1 MTRKVKMEKI
11 EIIRHSL
18 SHVMA
23 AAVKKLHPSVKVA
36 IGPSIDNGFYYDFDC
51 DEHAFSEED
60 FAAIEKEMKKLI
72 KSNGRFIHEVWDKE
86 KAREFFANEPYKLEL
101 IEGIEGNEVNVYHFR
116 DFTDL
121 CKGPHVETSKELPR
135 NSFKLDKVAGAY
147 WRGNSD
153 NKMLQRIY
161 AVAFETEEELANFYK
176 LREEAEKRDHRKIG
190 KAMDL
195 FHFEPEYAP
204 GHPFF
209 HPKGFFVFRSMV
221 ESLREKLLGSGYIEI
236 ATPRVMNRVLWE
248 RSGHWQKYGE
258 NNFSGEMEDGSQF
271 CIKPMNCP
279 GGMLWYGSDIRSYK
293 DLPLRVAE
301 FGQVNRYE
309 HSGALH
315 GLFRVR
321 EFTQDDAHIFCTKEQ
336 LTSEIILLMEQV
348 KDILSMFE
356 FKEFQMKLSTR
367 PEVRIGDEKIW
378 DLAEAGLESAL
389 KEAGVSYELNEG
401 DGAFYG
407 PKIDFDVKDAIGRQ
421 WQLGTIQLD
430 MQLPERFDLTYIGED
445 GQKHRPIML
454 HRALFGSIERFM
466 GILIENCEGKF
477 PLWMAPVQACVI
489 PVSEKF
495 EDYANKIVKELVNS
509 DAKTIIGNMRV
520 EKDFSSETMNKRIRN
535 ATLRKVP
542 YSIIVGEKE
551 QENGTVSIRDRNGKQ
566 YNDIRINELVSK
578 LKDLISSRTLSI
590 DLDL

>member
-1 MTRKVKMEKI
+1 
-11 EIIRHSL
+11 
-18 SHVMA
+18 
-23 AAVKKLHPSVKVA
+23 
-36 IGPSIDNGFYYDFDC
+36 
-51 DEHAFSEED
+51 
-60 FAAIEKEMKKLI
+60 
-72 KSNGRFIHEVWDKE
+72 
-86 KAREFFANEPYKLEL
+86 
-101 IEGIEGNEVNVYHFR
+101 
-116 DFTDL
+116 
-121 CKGPHVETSKELPR
+121 
-135 NSFKLDKVAGAY
+135 
-147 WRGNSD
+147 
-153 NKMLQRIY
+153 
-161 AVAFETEEELANFYK
+161 
-176 LREEAEKRDHRKIG
+176 
-190 KAMDL
+190 
-195 FHFEPEYAP
+195 
-204 GHPFF
+204 
-209 HPKGFFVFRSMV
+209 MV

>member
-1 MTRKVKMEKI
+1 MEI
-11 EIIRHSL
+11 EVIRHSL
-18 SHVMA
+18 AHVMA
-23 AAVKKLHPSVKVA
+23 AAVQKLYPSAKFA
-36 IGPSIDNGFYYDFDC
+36 IGPAIENGFYYDFECED
-51 DEHAFSEED
+51 HQFSAED

-72 KSNGRFIHEVWDKE
+72 KSDGRFQHEVWSKD
-86 KAREFFANEPYKLEL
+86 KAREFFAEQSYKLEL
-101 IEGIEGNEVNVYHFR
+101 IDGIEGDEVNIYHFR

-121 CKGPHVETSKELPR
+121 CKGPHVESSKQLPR
-135 NSFKLDKVAGAY
+135 NAFKLDKIAGAY

-153 NKMLQRIY
+153 NEMLQRIY
-161 AVAFETEEELANFYK
+161 AVAFETEEDLEKFFK
-176 LREEAEKRDHRKIG
+176 QREEAERRDHRKIG
-190 KAMDL
+190 KVMDL

-209 HPKGFFVFRSMV
+209 HPNGLYVFRSMV
-221 ESLREKLLGSGYIEI
+221 ESLRAVLLDSGYIEI
-236 ATPRVMNRVLWE
+236 STPRVMNRVLWE
-248 RSGHWQKYGE
+248 RSGHWEKYGE

-279 GGMLWYGSDIRSYK
+279 GGMLWYGDDIRSYK

-309 HSGALH
+309 NSGSLH

-336 LTSEIILLMEQV
+336 LTDEIITLMGQV
-348 KDILSMFE
+348 KEILSMFE
-356 FKEFQMKLSTR
+356 FNDFQMKLSTR
-367 PEVRIGDEKIW
+367 PEVRIGDDAIW
-378 DLAEAGLESAL
+378 DLAEEGLKKAL
-389 KEAGVSYELNEG
+389 EAAGVDYFLNEG

-407 PKIDFDVKDAIGRQ
+407 PKIDFDVRDAIGRQ

-454 HRALFGSIERFM
+454 HRALFGSIERFL

-489 PVSEKF
+489 PVSEKY
-495 EDYANKIVKELVNS
+495 EDYANKIQEALRNGE
-509 DAKTIIGNMRV
+509 AKTIVGKMRV
-520 EKDFSSETMNKRIRN
+520 EKDFSAETMNKRIRN

-551 QENGTVSIRDRNGKQ
+551 QENGTVSIRDRDGKQ
-566 YNDIRINELVSK
+566 YNDIKIE
-578 LKDLISSRTLSI
+578 DLISEMKKLIDSRVPSI
-590 DLDL
+590 DLQF

>member
-1 MTRKVKMEKI
+1 MEI
-11 EIIRHSL
+11 EVIRHSL
-18 SHVMA
+18 AHVMA
-23 AAVKKLHPSVKVA
+23 AAVQKLYPSAKFA
-36 IGPSIDNGFYYDFDC
+36 IGPAIENGFYYDFECED
-51 DEHAFSEED
+51 HQFSAED

-72 KSNGRFIHEVWDKE
+72 KSDGRFQHEVWSKD
-86 KAREFFANEPYKLEL
+86 KAREFFAEQPYKLEL
-101 IEGIEGNEVNVYHFR
+101 IDGIEGDEVNIYHFR

-121 CKGPHVETSKELPR
+121 CKGPHVESSKQLPR
-135 NSFKLDKVAGAY
+135 NAFKLDKIAGAY

-153 NKMLQRIY
+153 NEMLQRIY
-161 AVAFETEEELANFYK
+161 AVAFETEEDLEKFFK
-176 LREEAEKRDHRKIG
+176 QREEAERRDHRKIG
-190 KAMDL
+190 KVMDL

-209 HPKGFFVFRSMV
+209 HPNGLYVFRSMV
-221 ESLREKLLGSGYIEI
+221 ESLRAVLLDSGYIEI
-236 ATPRVMNRVLWE
+236 STPRVMNRVLWE
-248 RSGHWQKYGE
+248 RSGHWEKYGE

-279 GGMLWYGSDIRSYK
+279 GGMLWYGDDIRSYK

-309 HSGALH
+309 NSGSLH

-336 LTSEIILLMEQV
+336 LTDEIITLMGQV
-348 KDILSMFE
+348 KEILSMFE
-356 FKEFQMKLSTR
+356 FNDFQMKLSTR
-367 PEVRIGDEKIW
+367 PEVRIGDDAIW
-378 DLAEAGLESAL
+378 DLAEEGLKKAL
-389 KEAGVSYELNEG
+389 EAAGVDYVLNEG

-407 PKIDFDVKDAIGRQ
+407 PKIDFDVRDAIGRQ

-454 HRALFGSIERFM
+454 HRALFGSIERFL

-489 PVSEKF
+489 PVSEKY
-495 EDYANKIVKELVNS
+495 EEYANKIQEALRNGE
-509 DAKTIIGNMRV
+509 AKTIVGKMRV
-520 EKDFSSETMNKRIRN
+520 EKDFSAETMNKRIRN

-551 QENGTVSIRDRNGKQ
+551 QENGTVSIRDRDGKQ
-566 YNDIRINELVSK
+566 YNDIKIE
-578 LKDLISSRTLSI
+578 DLISEMKKLIDSRVPSI
-590 DLDL
+590 DLQF

>member
-1 MTRKVKMEKI
+1 MEKI

-18 SHVMA
+18 SHIMA

-72 KSNGRFIHEVWDKE
+72 KSNGRFIHEIWDKE

-495 EDYANKIVKELVNS
+495 EDCANKIVKELVNS

>member
-1 MTRKVKMEKI
+1 MEI
-11 EIIRHSL
+11 EVIRHSL
-18 SHVMA
+18 AHIMA
-23 AAVKKLHPSVKVA
+23 AAVQKLYPSAKFA
-36 IGPSIDNGFYYDFDC
+36 IGPAIENGFYYDFECED
-51 DEHAFSEED
+51 HQFSAED

-72 KSNGRFIHEVWDKE
+72 KSDGRFQHEVWSKD
-86 KAREFFANEPYKLEL
+86 KAREFFAEQPYKLEL
-101 IEGIEGNEVNVYHFR
+101 IDGIEGDEVNIYHFR

-121 CKGPHVETSKELPR
+121 CKGPHVESSKQLPR
-135 NSFKLDKVAGAY
+135 NAFKLDKIAGAY

-153 NKMLQRIY
+153 NEMLQRIY
-161 AVAFETEEELANFYK
+161 AVAFETEEDLEKFFK
-176 LREEAEKRDHRKIG
+176 QREEAERRDHRKIG
-190 KAMDL
+190 KVMDL

-209 HPKGFFVFRSMV
+209 HPNGLYVFRSMV
-221 ESLREKLLGSGYIEI
+221 ESLRAVLLDSGYIEI
-236 ATPRVMNRVLWE
+236 STPRVMNRVLWE
-248 RSGHWQKYGE
+248 RSGHWEKYGE

-279 GGMLWYGSDIRSYK
+279 GGMLWYGDDIRSYK

-309 HSGALH
+309 NSGSLH

-336 LTSEIILLMEQV
+336 LTDEIITLMGQV
-348 KDILSMFE
+348 KEILSMFE
-356 FKEFQMKLSTR
+356 FNDFQMKLSTR
-367 PEVRIGDEKIW
+367 PEVRIGDDAIW
-378 DLAEAGLESAL
+378 DLAEEGLKKAL
-389 KEAGVSYELNEG
+389 EAAGVDYVLNEG

-407 PKIDFDVKDAIGRQ
+407 PKIDFDVRDAIGRQ

-454 HRALFGSIERFM
+454 HRALFGSIERFL

-489 PVSEKF
+489 PVSEKY
-495 EDYANKIVKELVNS
+495 EDYANKIQEALRNGE
-509 DAKTIIGNMRV
+509 AKTIVGKMRV
-520 EKDFSSETMNKRIRN
+520 EKDFSAETMNKRIRN

-551 QENGTVSIRDRNGKQ
+551 QENGTVSIRDRDGKQ
-566 YNDIRINELVSK
+566 YNNVKIE
-578 LKDLISSRTLSI
+578 DLISEMKKLIDSRVPSI
-590 DLDL
+590 DLQF

>member
-1 MTRKVKMEKI
+1 MEKI

>member
-1 MTRKVKMEKI
+1 MEI

-51 DEHAFSEED
+51 DEHTFSEED
-60 FAAIEKEMKKLI
+60 FAGIEKEMKKLI

-86 KAREFFANEPYKLEL
+86 KAREFFADEPYKLEL

-135 NSFKLDKVAGAY
+135 NAFKLDKVAGAY

-161 AVAFETEEELANFYK
+161 AVAFETEEELEAFFVQ
-176 LREEAEKRDHRKIG
+176 RAEAEKRDHRKIG

-209 HPKGFFVFRSMV
+209 HPNGLFVFRSMV
-221 ESLREKLLGSGYIEI
+221 EGLREILLNRGYIEI
-236 ATPRVMNRVLWE
+236 ATPRVMNCVLWE
-248 RSGHWQKYGE
+248 TSGHWQKYGE

-279 GGMLWYGSDIRSYK
+279 GGMLWYKNGIRSYK
-293 DLPLRVAE
+293 DLPIKAAE

-309 HSGALH
+309 NSGSLH
-315 GLFRVR
+315 GLMRVR

-336 LTSEIILLMEQV
+336 LTGEIIKLMSEV
-348 KDILSMFE
+348 KKIFSMFSFE
-356 FKEFQMKLSTR
+356 EYTMKFSTR
-367 PEVRIGDEKIW
+367 PEVRIGDDAIW
-378 DLAEAGLESAL
+378 DLAEEGLENAL
-389 KEAGVSYELNEG
+389 KEAGVDYELNEG

-407 PKIDFDVKDAIGRQ
+407 PKIDFDVRDAIGRQ

-454 HRALFGSIERFM
+454 HRALFGSIERCL
-466 GILIENCEGKF
+466 GVLIEHCEGKF

-489 PVSEKF
+489 PVSEKY
-495 EDYANKIVKELVNS
+495 EDYANKVVEQLIQSE
-509 DAKTIIGNMRV
+509 AKTIIGNMRV

-551 QENGTVSIRDRNGKQ
+551 QENGTVSIRDRDGKQ
-566 YNDIRINELVSK
+566 YNNVEINNLVEK
-578 LKDLISSRTLSI
+578 LKELIEARILSI
-590 DLDL
+590 DLGL